1 VLLPPPPPPLTSLH
15 MRLMR
20 RSFANRFLN
29 QRPKILHFSGRA
41 VGGTGALSGS
51 DAAAVDAGIQLA
63 DGVLAA
69 RDFAALDLSRCIVV
83 VLSCSWVSVEDLC
96 GLPALVSGL
105 MAAGAWAVVASTS
118 NIPALA
124 RKDFL
129 ETLYVK
135 EKLFIRRLLIFFTLI
150 VSCAVNSYREILT
163 GACTISIHQHISRR
177 FRENFAAQRLGH

>member
-1 VLLPPPPPPLTSLH
+1 
-15 MRLMR
+15 MRLTR
-20 RSFANRFLN
+20 RSFATRFLN

-41 VGGTGALSGS
+41 VGGAGALSGS

-129 ETLYVK
+129 ETL
-135 EKLFIRRLLIFFTLI
+135 
-150 VSCAVNSYREILT
+150 
-163 GACTISIHQHISRR
+163 
-177 FRENFAAQRLGH
+177 

>member
-1 VLLPPPPPPLTSLH
+1 MPAEADHIAEAFMMQNLKGSSCTVLRARQCGSPLTSFH
-15 MRLMR
+15 MRLMHP
-20 RSFANRFLN
+20 SFATRFLN

-41 VGGTGALSGS
+41 VGGAGVLSGS
-51 DAAAVDAGIQLA
+51 DAVAVDAGIQLA

-83 VLSCSWVSVEDLC
+83 VLSCSWVSVEDVC
-96 GLPALVSGL
+96 GLPELVSGL

-129 ETLYVK
+129 ETL
-135 EKLFIRRLLIFFTLI
+135 
-150 VSCAVNSYREILT
+150 
-163 GACTISIHQHISRR
+163 
-177 FRENFAAQRLGH
+177 